1 MYART
6 NATANEAAIMNRRI
20 RVKFCGLRRPQDV
33 QLAVQLGVDYIGFIL
48 VPGTPRSL
56 TGDEAQGI
64 LRQVDC
70 STVCRVGVFRNQ
82 PIDMIN
88 HLVAQLSLDLVQ
100 LHGSEDADFAQ
111 QVQVPII
118 RVVPVA
124 VPGTATHSPAP
135 ADPAHL
141 ASEDAAPSAAS
152 RNQYAVLLDA
162 SLGEGQ
168 SGGLGILPDAP
179 ELRRLR
185 RLLPAGTRVFL
196 AGGLTANNVRDMV
209 QQHPVDAVDV
219 SSGIES
225 APGIK
230 DPNSM
235 RAFLEALRGEA

>member
-1 MYART
+1 
-6 NATANEAAIMNRRI
+6 MNRRI

-33 QLAVQLGVDYIGFIL
+33 QMAVQLGVDYIGFIL

-56 TGDEAQGI
+56 TGDEAQDI

-82 PIDMIN
+82 PIDQVN
-88 HLVAQLSLDLVQ
+88 RLVAQLSFDLVQ

-124 VPGTATHSPAP
+124 VPGTVAHSPAP
-135 ADPAHL
+135 ADPANPASL
-141 ASEDAAPSAAS
+141 ASPASEDAAPPAAS
-152 RNQYAVLLDA
+152 HNQYAVLLDA

-168 SGGLGILPDAP
+168 SGGLGILPDAQ

-185 RLLPAGTRVFL
+185 RLLPEGTRVFL
-196 AGGLTANNVRDMV
+196 AGGLTAPNVRDMV